1 MIHGSQARIWEEK
14 KHQGPFILNH
24 FLLKDNFICFEIKPD
39 FSFIEVV
46 ADRVVKVLGNAT
58 FSGSV
63 AAQLKQFNFIQNP
76 NQN

>member
-1 MIHGSQARIWEEK
+1 MIRGSQARIWEEK
-14 KHQGPFILNH
+14 SI
-24 FLLKDNFICFEIKPD
+24 KDNFICFEIKPD

-63 AAQLKQFNFIQNP
+63 AAQLKQFNFIQYHK
-76 NQN
+76 QN

>member
-1 MIHGSQARIWEEK
+1 MDPKQEFGRK
-14 KHQGPFILNH
+14 KVSRTFH
-24 FLLKDNFICFEIKPD
+24 FQPIFEKDNFICFEIKPD

-46 ADRVVKVLGNAT
+46 ADRIVKVLGNAT

-63 AAQLKQFNFIQNP
+63 ATQLKHLNFIQYP

>member
-1 MIHGSQARIWEEK
+1 VDPKQEFGRK
-14 KHQGPFILNH
+14 KASRTLHFEPS
-24 FLLKDNFICFEIKPD
+24 FLLKNNFICFEIKPD

-63 AAQLKQFNFIQNP
+63 ATQLKQFNFIQ
-76 NQN
+76 